1 MRGLV
6 EIKVTWLITVTIA
19 VYATD
24 WTGIALGCGHIAV
37 LAVLAWPFQ
46 RVTVLAMLALAAFT
60 AVLVGADAAFGEV
73 AAHDAL
79 AWFLIGACYLTL
91 YEFLAL
97 YEISS
102 ALRDYHVPEHIVCIL
117 NFGIRF
123 IPIAAEA
130 SREAYLGAR
139 AKRVVFD
146 SRAQAVS
153 GLASAILV
161 RLLHKFEDVW
171 ISYHVR
177 KTERHRFAI
186 RLRRNDFVF
195 AALTASN
202 LGLIAFV

>member
-6 EIKVTWLITVTIA
+6 EIKITWLITVTIA

-24 WTGIALGCGHIAV
+24 WAGIALGCGHIMV

-46 RVTVLAMLALAAFT
+46 RVTILAMLALAVFAGLL
-60 AVLVGADAAFGEV
+60 AGADAAFGEV
-73 AAHDAL
+73 AAHDTL
-79 AWFLIGACYLTL
+79 AWFLVGACYVIL

-102 ALRDYHVPEHIVCIL
+102 ALRDYHVPERIVCIL

-130 SREAYLGAR
+130 SREAHLGAR
-139 AKRVVFD
+139 AKRIVFD
-146 SRAQAVS
+146 SRAQAIS

-161 RLLHKFEDVW
+161 RLIHKFEDVW
-171 ISYHVR
+171 ISYHLR
-177 KTERHRFAI
+177 KSEGHRFAI
-186 RLRRNDFVF
+186 RLGRDDFVF
-195 AALTASN
+195 AALTASS
-202 LGLIAFV
+202 LGLIVFV